1 MRPTLFIFTVF
12 LGVFFAFTT
21 VSFAQTSANDDGTV
35 TAELRAG
42 LTVANV
48 SDLDFGLVQQAADG
62 SASSVVTPE
71 FGAQFNVTGNNDADV
86 SVTLSTAT
94 LVLTGG
100 TGVSVATWV
109 MHATDTQ
116 TYSAGPNI
124 LTTTTTGGTVLSTL
138 GAKTLWLGG
147 TLTGA
152 AASDPGSYTGTINV
166 DVAYN

>member
-1 MRPTLFIFTVF
+1 MKKILLTAAIFLT
-12 LGVFFAFTT
+12 FA
-21 VSFAQTSANDDGTV
+21 VSSFAQTSANNDATV

-48 SDLDFGLVQQAADG
+48 SELDFVLLQQTSDG

-71 FGAQFNVTGNNDADV
+71 FGAQFNVTGNNNADV
-86 SVTLSTAT
+86 LVTLSTAT

-100 TGVSVATWV
+100 TGVSVDTWV

-116 TYSAGPNI
+116 TYSPGASI
-124 LTTTTTGGTVLSTL
+124 LTTTTTGGTVLSAL

-147 TLTGA
+147 TLTVA
-152 AASDPGSYTGTINV
+152 ADSDPGTYTGTINV
-166 DVAYN
+166 DVVYN